1 MVLWMAIRCSGAIA
15 VGLAA
20 AACGAGAGA
29 TVAHSAAASASRS
42 QTTAAVATT
51 ATTGTTGTTG
61 TAARTAT
68 VGGGSSLPRMTVRLS
83 VPTGNGRGVF
93 SRPRTLTV
101 PRGWKAE
108 VWARVENARFM
119 AWTPQHT
126 LLVSAP
132 GDTVVE
138 LTPGANP
145 ASPPR
150 QQVLLSGLTQPQG
163 LAFDAVGGQTV
174 LYVAESDQIDR
185 YVWLGAAG
193 VGARAVIVH
202 NLPDLDP
209 RGDDVHRVKTLV
221 VGSDHRIYIDIGS
234 AFNASRNDIAG
245 NPPRGSIVSYAPD
258 GSDMQ
263 VIATGVRNGEGLSFA
278 PNGVLWSAV
287 NERDS
292 IAYPF
297 HRRYGGLAN
306 AYGHVI
312 QSYVNNH
319 PPDELVAVTPGRNVG
334 WPYCNPDPSHG
345 MANMSFD
352 DDAQTNP
359 GGRWLNC
366 AKLPPINRGVAA
378 HSAPLGFHFLEGSSL
393 PARFTGGAVLAVHG
407 SWDREPPRAPAV
419 LWLPWSKAHQ
429 TLGAPVT
436 LISGFQLPNGSRWG
450 RAADA
455 VPGPDGSL
463 YVSDDTAGA
472 IYRITP

>member
-1 MVLWMAIRCSGAIA
+1 MAIRCSGAIA
-15 VGLAA
+15 VMLVA
-20 AACGAGAGA
+20 AACGAGAGD
-29 TVAHSAAASASRS
+29 TVAHSAAASTGRS
-42 QTTAAVATT
+42 QTAATTAATTTTAATATT
-51 ATTGTTGTTG
+51 ATP
-61 TAARTAT
+61 AARTPTA
-68 VGGGSSLPRMTVRLS
+68 VAGSSLPRVQVRLS
-83 VPTGNGRGVF
+83 VPAGNGAGVF

-138 LTPGANP
+138 LTPAADP

-163 LAFDAVGGQTV
+163 LAFDTIGGQTV

-185 YVWLGAAG
+185 YVWLGDAG
-193 VGARAVIVH
+193 VGARTVIVD

-221 VGSDHRIYIDIGS
+221 VGRDHRIYIDIGS
-234 AFNASRNDIAG
+234 AFNASRSDIAG
-245 NPPRGSIVSYAPD
+245 HPPRGSIVSYAPD
-258 GSDMQ
+258 GSDMR
-263 VIATGVRNGEGLSFA
+263 VVATGVRNGEGLSFA

-297 HRRYGGLAN
+297 PGRYGSVAH
-306 AYGHVI
+306 AYGQVI

-319 PPDELVAVTPGRNVG
+319 PPDELIAVTPGRNVG
-334 WPYCNPDPSHG
+334 WPYCNPDASHG

-352 DDAQTNP
+352 NDAQTNP
-359 GGRWLNC
+359 GGRWLDC
-366 AKLPPINRGVAA
+366 AKLTPINRGVAP

-393 PARFTGGAVLAVHG
+393 PVRFTGGAVLAVHG
-407 SWDREPPRAPAV
+407 SWDREPPRPPAV
-419 LWLPWSKAHQ
+419 LWVPWSNARQ
-429 TLGAPVT
+429 TLGAPIT